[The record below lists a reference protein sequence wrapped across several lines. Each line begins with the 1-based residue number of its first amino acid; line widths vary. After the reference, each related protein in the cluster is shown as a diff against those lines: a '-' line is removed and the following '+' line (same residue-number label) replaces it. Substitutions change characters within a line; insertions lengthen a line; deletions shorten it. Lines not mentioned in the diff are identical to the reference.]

1 MNHQKIVKWE
11 RQISKIQYE
20 IRELLQGRK
29 IFLETLRIIESNNEV
44 KKNIFTWLDYYKVN
58 YTYFT
63 LSKIYHQIDED
74 PSADNL
80 FNLLNDLHENCSMVT
95 ASWWVGDGKSLSI
108 NTFKEK
114 FGGLTLSPSNVY
126 GDLGDLIYT
135 TKDIKIKRDKIL
147 AHRDRSKKTSTEIS
161 IEEVNKAIDLIND
174 LGEKYTLLI
183 QQRILSHSFDSDWRK
198 SFVIPWIEDKNA
210 SM

>member
-1 MNHQKIVKWE
+1 MNHQKIVKWD

-58 YTYFT
+58 STYFT

-74 PSADNL
+74 PNADNL

-95 ASWWVGDGKSLSI
+95 ARWWVEDGKSLSI

-183 QQRILSHSFDSDWRK
+183 QKRSLSHSFDSDWQK